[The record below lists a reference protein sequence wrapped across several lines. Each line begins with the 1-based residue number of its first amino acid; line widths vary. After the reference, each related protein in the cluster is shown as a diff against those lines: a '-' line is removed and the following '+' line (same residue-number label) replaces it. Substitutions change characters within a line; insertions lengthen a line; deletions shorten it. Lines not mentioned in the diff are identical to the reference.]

1 MLRGNSQALW
11 PATTTGEGERL
22 GLEFAEAADGIENQ
36 CGLGGRGESA
46 EWPLRCPLGGQD
58 RLETAP
64 SFSLRPRDGYGC
76 KVLRFNPDLLK
87 HEVEL

>member
-46 EWPLRCPLGGQD
+46 EWPLRCPLGGSIGWKPPPASPLD
-58 RLETAP
+58 RGTVMAAK
-64 SFSLRPRDGYGC
+64 S
-76 KVLRFNPDLLK
+76 
-87 HEVEL
+87 